1 MKTISSPQISRLRRI
16 ALDTKINKQIL
27 VLAIE
32 AHSGQFRKYSNNI
45 PYIVHPIE
53 VAYEVL
59 KFGILSH
66 FRYDTNLMFEAALL
80 HDSVEDGGP
89 IYEQRILDIAGQYV
103 HKLVLELTNCSKKH
117 PELNREQRKSLDREH
132 LSQVSDEAKIIK
144 LIDRT
149 SNLRD
154 MINAPSGFKRLY
166 LKESE
171 LLLEVLTP
179 SKGDFYDET
188 IGLRGDFKA
197 AMRRLEESL

>member
-1 MKTISSPQISRLRRI
+1 M
-16 ALDTKINKQIL
+16 DTKINKQIL

-66 FRYDTNLMFEAALL
+66 FRYDTNLMFEAAIL
-80 HDSVEDGGP
+80 HDVIEDCDP
-89 IYEQRILDIAGQYV
+89 SYNQKVLDVAGQYV
-103 HKLVLELTNCSKKH
+103 HKLVTELTNPSKQH
-117 PELNREQRKSLDREH
+117 PELNREARKALDRAH
-132 LSQVSDEAKIIK
+132 LAYVSEEARIIK

-149 SNLRD
+149 CNLCD
-154 MINAPSGFKRLY
+154 MNGATSGFKRKY

-171 LLLEVLTP
+171 LLLACLRNDGCDDDFLDRTIVLA
-179 SKGDFYDET
+179 
-188 IGLRGDFKA
+188 GDFKA
-197 AMRRLEESL
+197 AMRKVEESL